1 MAYNDI
7 NVQNPFQNLIANPWD
22 ELSMEEDGN
31 IFPKSS
37 VVTTKTDAKGV
48 TESEVIVGQD
58 DSKTTTSLFRPSK
71 IFGNWFDPANY
82 GFKSDDEDS
91 DEKVAGFYYQNA
103 EAGYPDSTFIPSA
116 FDGTEE
122 SAIEAYELEQAAKD
136 GRNFFKSLINSGN
149 TDSTEV
155 TGLEGNLQNKN
166 TDAALEAY
174 YADNPAVGSG
184 MPALTGEEL
193 AESIFKQGANAS
205 DTHVMPDGTVMAGAT
220 HGEDMEGDSSQTNS
234 LFSDSRLF
242 GDWFDPANYNLVDKL
257 NLGGK
262 LNLDID
268 RLDRTNDEIRSDN
281 AKIKADN
288 EMQVTDSQSVFDN
301 ENELVETSK
310 GIENEDFEVVEGVTK
325 TDIDTLASNPDAT
338 EMLWEFEDDLEAA
351 DGDEVAT
358 EVALQ
363 DISEGISLF
372 EDDNPQLAKSIYA
385 MIAAMLMG
393 QSFGDAMATGFGV
406 MEEAAMKEDADT
418 KTKNAELVGMLM
430 ENPEY
435 MDSEDFLDSLRELG
449 ISEKDLPYYQKVYQ
463 AKKLKTNST
472 SASAWVAKQ
481 ITAKDK
487 IKSDLISDENTG
499 HIDEFQ
505 RMIAHIEAKQDP
517 NDPNTWFD
525 FSDASQNWAIYE
537 AQTNFERA
545 KKKAIEDGDDSM
557 VLEPVIYY
565 ENLFGLIDG
574 NGDNSIVVSESS
586 ENQILQAMA
595 KNSLRNVYGNSD
607 AAEKAEMKI
616 SAAWYSEP
624 LNKGK
629 SNDEYL
635 MHLAIEANEL
645 ENEYLLGRQ

>member
-7 NVQNPFQNLIANPWD
+7 NVQNPFENLIANPWD
-22 ELSMEEDGN
+22 ELTMEEDGN

-71 IFGNWFDPANY
+71 
-82 GFKSDDEDS
+82 
-91 DEKVAGFYYQNA
+91 V
-103 EAGYPDSTFIPSA
+103 
-116 FDGTEE
+116 
-122 SAIEAYELEQAAKD
+122 
-136 GRNFFKSLINSGN
+136 
-149 TDSTEV
+149 
-155 TGLEGNLQNKN
+155 
-166 TDAALEAY
+166 
-174 YADNPAVGSG
+174 
-184 MPALTGEEL
+184 
-193 AESIFKQGANAS
+193 
-205 DTHVMPDGTVMAGAT
+205 
-220 HGEDMEGDSSQTNS
+220 
-234 LFSDSRLF
+234 F
-242 GDWFDPANYNLVDKL
+242 GDWFDPANYGLDSDKDTSKSGAI
-257 NLGGK
+257 LGLSDGGIDAI
-262 LNLDID
+262 LENESRID
-268 RLDRTNDEIRSDN
+268 RENAIEERMNLLTTGMMPGEIHPDAAVGSGVPYTGASQAEGLFEQSMLGTHVMPDSTVMSDLDMEGGESYDGPEADFSAFETNDYMSMDEQLAEIAGISDGSIESKDTIIEEN
-281 AKIKADN
+281 NLADKAWA
-288 EMQVTDSQSVFDN
+288 EVGPQSFFDN